1 MVRLLIVSLLVV
13 CVDAF
18 GAAPRP
24 VAGRV
29 APQRQTATATA
40 GQTSAPQSNAGQPQG
55 AAQPTTQSA
64 VRAARTPVTV
74 AKKSNTPSVGRSA
87 TKTTTAPKVAA
98 RAAKQSAIVGGT
110 KITAAAKNVS
120 VDPECK
126 EKFDGCMDSFC
137 MMADQTGGRC
147 LCSNKV
153 TGLDALLEKI
163 QSDDKK
169 SYELATAGVEKIEM
183 GERGDAVFASVNSIK
198 DEITGVSKEKKDK
211 WADFFKTDSETIEEK
226 VSDVRGDEL
235 YKTSY
240 DLCTEYMPECKSSF
254 QILDTFYR
262 RQVQS
267 DCAAYE
273 NALKKESEQSAQ
285 KLQAAQTAMRE
296 AALEQYKSSNKY
308 DLGEC
313 TLQFKQCMKTTGGCG
328 EDFSG
333 CATIAG
339 ATEAQTATHSRKKV
353 SKPYKIKLTTT
364 SVDIAA
370 ATYDALDSKKPLCMG
385 VTDSCVNVR
394 DQVWDAFLAEAA
406 PEIKSA
412 ELIAEDKF
420 RTSCVT
426 NISNCFQKACKDNMD
441 PNDPDGSYDMCLSRP
456 QVFESLCKVQIQPCV
471 AAEPN
476 IMESVLAKLQSMRT
490 DACTSEFKE
499 CLTSEDRCG
508 SDYTKC
514 IGLDTATI
522 VAMCPT
528 EKLTA
533 CYQQYNNKTIDV
545 YETLVKI
552 ADGIFLN
559 IDNNMY
565 ETCQKA
571 LDESMIKVCGAT
583 DNCDN
588 LALDS
593 GTGTRSF
600 KYQVCEYDGFKSGTN
615 EPNWTGRCY
624 ESIDVIP
631 KSQYALPGNRGWA
644 GKLTGVVYW
653 GSIDYDSDKNTFTS
667 FEEYVKTQEKLTGQ
681 PLNEEQKKII
691 RDQIFNTE
699 VRALTNSVTNAIKSI
714 EADQKVQFCMTG
726 RQFQSGTRDSDGNV
740 KMLGNGTARFPNLTK
755 QVRQIIAAS
764 ALRTVQQRYMQK
776 YDSEMSKML
785 KDRSKMARL
794 MDQEFDKE
802 NAAKTCQNLQLSSVI
817 PTHKSP
823 TVDNTGM
830 WIALAV
836 VVVATIVASVFTF
849 GGASVGG
856 AAAIATITNA
866 IAISNVLSTVGVSIS
881 AGAIAA
887 GAITGVTATALGV
900 AAVAGVAGYMAAN
913 PIGPSKQESWNYV
926 YTVDTKFN
934 PESGVCTKTVTTQNC
949 KKIGRNYCKKWDEV
963 KTTTE
968 TINLL

>member
-13 CVDAF
+13 VFDAF
-18 GAAPRP
+18 AAPASRP

-29 APQRQTATATA
+29 APQRQTATA
-40 GQTSAPQSNAGQPQG
+40 GQQQNVAQ
-55 AAQPTTQSA
+55 QPTTQSA
-64 VRAARTPVTV
+64 VRAARTPGV
-74 AKKSNTPSVGRSA
+74 AVKKSNTPSTLSVGRSA
-87 TKTTTAPKVAA
+87 VKPTGTTATPKVAA

-110 KITAAAKNVS
+110 KINAAAKNVS
-120 VDPECK
+120 VDSECK

-153 TGLDALLEKI
+153 TALDALLEKI

-339 ATEAQTATHSRKKV
+339 ATEAQNATHSRKKL
-353 SKPYKIKLTTT
+353 SKPYKIKGATTIIE
-364 SVDIAA
+364 IAA
-370 ATYDALDSKKPLCMG
+370 TTYDTLLAKKPLCMG
-385 VTDSCVNVR
+385 VTKNCVNVR
-394 DQVWDAFLAEAA
+394 DQVWDAFLREAA

-471 AAEPN
+471 APEPN

-533 CYQQYNNKTIDV
+533 CYQQYNNKTMDV

-653 GSIDYDSDKNTFTS
+653 GSISYDNESNTFTS
-667 FEEYVKTQEKLTGQ
+667 FEEYVKTQEQLTGQ

-691 RDQIFNTE
+691 RDQIFNSE
-699 VRALTNSVTNAIKSI
+699 IKALTNSVTNAIKSI
-714 EADQKVQFCMTG
+714 EADQKVKFCMTG
-726 RQFQSGTRDSDGNV
+726 RQFQSGMRDSDGNV

-802 NAAKTCQNLQLSSVI
+802 NAQKACDALKDSLAL

-823 TVDNTGM
+823 QIDNTGL
-830 WIALAV
+830 WIAMAV
-836 VVVATIVASVFTF
+836 VIVATIVASIFTF

-856 AAAIATITNA
+856 YAAIAGIQAA
-866 IAISNVLSTVGVSIS
+866 IQVANTVSVAALAAGEIS
-881 AGAIAA
+881 AI
-887 GAITGVTATALGV
+887 VGV
-900 AAVAGVAGYMAAN
+900 AALAGTAAGLGGYMAAN

-926 YTVDTKFN
+926 YIVDTKFN
-934 PESGVCTKTVTTQNC
+934 PETGVCTKTVSTQNC
-949 KKIGRNYCKKWDEV
+949 KKISRNYCKKWDEV